1 LDAPDR
7 REQMGRAARA
17 WVLKNYTDTQ
27 VLGSMV
33 AYYSGLIDET
43 S

>member
-1 LDAPDR
+1 
-7 REQMGRAARA
+7 MGRAARA
-17 WVLKNYTDTQ
+17 WVLKNYTGKQ